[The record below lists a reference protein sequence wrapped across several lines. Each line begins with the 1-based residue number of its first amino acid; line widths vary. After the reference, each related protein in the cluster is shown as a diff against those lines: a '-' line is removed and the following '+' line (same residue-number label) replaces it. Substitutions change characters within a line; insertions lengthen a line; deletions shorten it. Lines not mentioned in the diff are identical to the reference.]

1 MSNNQGSFQDIE
13 FRGLRLL
20 SLDGGGIRGL
30 SSLLIL
36 KEIMGRIKRD
46 EGLPEIPRP
55 CDYFDLIGGTSTGGL
70 IAIMLGRLRMS
81 VSDAI
86 EAYVKLSDRIFSQHK
101 HKWQE
106 GKFKASLLENA
117 IKEIV
122 SEQSSSDGEDTRM
135 FDPLLQGNS
144 QSKGCRAFVCAL
156 SSENMEAKIPV
167 HFRTYDSEW
176 NPMPNCKIWEAARA
190 TSAAPTFFKSITIK
204 NEGIPITFVDGGLAV
219 NNPTVRVLLE
229 AKAVFPDCA
238 VSCILSIGTGQ
249 AKTISMSKPSA
260 FSNAV
265 VPDLQLAGA
274 VKKIATDCEKVADE
288 MAARFIKY
296 PGVYFRFNVDQGMQ
310 NIGLGA
316 FEKLSELA
324 AHTGA
329 YMRLHDND
337 MRANSAAAALKS
349 TRPWATTSIVD
360 IAY

>member
-13 FRGLRLL
+13 SRGMRLL

-36 KEIMGRIKRD
+36 EEIMGRVKRD
-46 EGLPEIPRP
+46 EGLPETPRP
-55 CDYFDLIGGTSTGGL
+55 CNYFDLIGGTGTGGL

-86 EAYVKLSDRIFSQHK
+86 EAYVKLSDRIFSQYK
-101 HKWQE
+101 HRWQE
-106 GKFKASLLENA
+106 GKFKASLLEGA

-144 QSKGCRAFVCAL
+144 QSKGCRTFVCA
-156 SSENMEAKIPV
+156 STMAGGMIPV

-190 TSAAPTFFKSITIK
+190 TSAAPAFFKSITIMDD
-204 NEGIPITFVDGGLAV
+204 GIPITFVDGGLVV
-219 NNPTVRVLLE
+219 NNLAMRVLLE
-229 AKAVFPDCA
+229 AKAVFPDRA

-249 AKTISMSKPSA
+249 AQITSIPEPGLVA
-260 FSNAV
+260 NVTA
-265 VPDLQLAGA
+265 PYLQLPSV

-310 NIGLGA
+310 NIGLAA
-316 FEKLSELA
+316 FEKLSELV

-329 YMRLHDND
+329 YMRLHEND
-337 MRANSAAAALKS
+337 MNNAAAALKS
-349 TRPWATTSIVD
+349 TRPWATTSID
-360 IAY
+360 EIAN